1 MNAPTDTGPTA
12 VDALDD
18 AAAVVA
24 GLGMIT
30 LVLFP
35 LALPAIILAAV
46 AVVPLV
52 ALALLLAVVS
62 AVMAPP
68 ILAVR
73 GLRRRSRSRR
83 AGVTDLDGSAA
94 KRPVRPA
101 PSARVSRP

>member
-1 MNAPTDTGPTA
+1 MKAPTETGPTA

-52 ALALLLAVVS
+52 LLALVLAVVS
-62 AVMAPP
+62 AVIAAP
-68 ILAVR
+68 ILAMR
-73 GLRRRSRSRR
+73 GLRRRGRSRR
-83 AGVTDLDGSAA
+83 AGVADRDGSAA
-94 KRPVRPA
+94 RSPVRPTPA
-101 PSARVSRP
+101 PRVSRS